1 MHKNIVLFSDGTGN
15 SSAKLFKTNV
25 WRVYQAVDLTD
36 PKDPREPRQFAFY
49 DNGVGSSSFKPL
61 ALLGGAL
68 GVGLAR
74 NVRDLYAFV
83 CRTYLPGDKIFAFG
97 FSRGAFTIRVLVGLI
112 MHQGLVPYD
121 GNEAD
126 LDRHAAAAYR
136 AYRKKYNTTGG
147 LVGPLR
153 RLRDSV
159 IDARDR
165 LLGRRLYRAVEK
177 IGGPHSAQPVEIE
190 FLGLWDTVDAYGL
203 PVDELTRA
211 IDWVIWPLTM
221 RDLDLNERVKR
232 ARHALSLDDERNSFH
247 PRLWNEE
254 PLPGRPNTG
263 VPGGNRATT
272 HIDQE
277 RISQVW
283 FAGVHSN
290 VGGGYP
296 DDSLAHVS
304 LEWIMSE
311 AAKND
316 PKKNQCGMRFSQ
328 KIWDELRALGDENG
342 PIYDSRHGLGGY
354 YRYNPRRIEKLTNTD
369 EVMIKRT
376 KVHESVFR
384 RIKAGQDGYAPFVL
398 PPGFAVMGIDGAI
411 VDGVKYREAGVGK
424 DFSEQ
429 HENVWNW
436 VWWRRLA
443 YFGTLFTTFVLA
455 LMPLIWPALPKGAC
469 ESRLCF
475 VSEGIDLV
483 ASVLPGFTT
492 TWTDSFSSHP
502 NVFLVL
508 AVLIGFG
515 LWVGGTLER
524 TVRDAMRP
532 LWYSIPQTTPRDI
545 PPFSPPARPGW
556 INRAVEWLRTRP
568 IYQKVF
574 WSLTHWVI
582 PALFLLAVGYTAVA
596 ILSQVSFGIRASWG
610 GVCASVGNPKP
621 VFSRE
626 EGRPFPTN
634 ALCTS
639 TGLALDKGA
648 TYRLRITIP
657 ATAPWT
663 DNGIPAGPNG
673 VRSEEV
679 GIRMSLGV
687 PLRRHISQPWFKPI
701 ARVGVKGTDEYPLD
715 PKPSLASN
723 TDTRER
729 KAKGWLDTCSGA
741 PAVVPEPSAA
751 DVTFETEIVARS
763 NGELFLYVNDAVLDP
778 WLRRFFYCNNEG
790 AARVTVERVV
800 SSSLA
805 RP

>member
-1 MHKNIVLFSDGTGN
+1 MYKNIILFSDGTGN

-25 WRVYQAVDLTD
+25 RRVYQAVDLAD
-36 PKDPREPRQFAFY
+36 PKDPEEPRQFAFY

-61 ALLGGAL
+61 AALGGAL

-74 NVRDLYAFV
+74 NVRDLYAFA
-83 CRTYLPGDKIFAFG
+83 CRTYQPGDKIYAFG

-112 MHQGLVPYD
+112 MDQGLVSYD

-126 LDRHAAAAYR
+126 LDRHAAAAFR
-136 AYRKKYNTTGG
+136 VYRKKYNTTGG

-153 RLRDSV
+153 RMRDAV

-165 LLGRRLYRAVEK
+165 LLGRRLYREIEK
-177 IGGPHSAQPVEIE
+177 VGEPHSTQPVEIE

-211 IDWVIWPLTM
+211 IDWFIWPLTM
-221 RDLDLNERVKR
+221 RDLNLNARVKR
-232 ARHALSLDDERNSFH
+232 ARHALSLDDERNTFH

-254 PLPGRPNTG
+254 PRTGRPNTG
-263 VPGGNRATT
+263 VPGGNLATT

-311 AAKND
+311 AHKY
-316 PKKNQCGMRFSQ
+316 GVRFSK
-328 KIWDELRALGDENG
+328 KIWEEFRALSDENG

-369 EVMIKRT
+369 EVVIKRT

-398 PPGFAVMGIDGAI
+398 PPGFAVVGLDGAI
-411 VDGVKYREAGVGK
+411 VDGATYRETDVGK

-429 HENVWNW
+429 RENVWNW

-469 ESRLCF
+469 ESKLCF
-475 VSEGIDLV
+475 VSDGIDLV
-483 ASVLPGFTT
+483 AAILPGFTA

-502 NVFLVL
+502 DVFLVL
-508 AVLIGFG
+508 ASLIGFG
-515 LWVGGTLER
+515 LWAGGTLEC
-524 TVRDAMRP
+524 TVHDAMRP
-532 LWYSIPQTTPRDI
+532 VWYSIPQTAPRDI
-545 PPFSPPARPGW
+545 PPFPPPARPGW
-556 INRAVEWLRTRP
+556 INRAIEWLRTRR
-568 IYQKVF
+568 IYQNAF
-574 WSLTHWVI
+574 WSLTHRVI
-582 PALFLLAVGYTAVA
+582 PGLFLLAVGYTAVA
-596 ILSQVSFGIRASWG
+596 IVSQVSFAIRVSWG

-621 VFSRE
+621 VASRE
-626 EGRPFPTN
+626 EGRPFATN

-639 TGLALDKGA
+639 TGLTLDKGA

-657 ATAPWT
+657 ATDPWT

-673 VRSEEV
+673 VRPED
-679 GIRMSLGV
+679 MSIAMSIGV

-701 ARVGVKGTDEYPLD
+701 ARVGVTGTDEYPLD
-715 PKPSLASN
+715 PNPSLASN
-723 TDTRER
+723 ADQR
-729 KAKGWLDTCSGA
+729 KPMTMGRLDTCSGA
-741 PAVVPEPSAA
+741 PTALHEPSAA

-763 NGELFLYVNDAVLDP
+763 DGELFLYVNDAVLHP
-778 WLRRFFYCNNEG
+778 GLTSLFYCNNEG

-800 SSSLA
+800 PSSLA